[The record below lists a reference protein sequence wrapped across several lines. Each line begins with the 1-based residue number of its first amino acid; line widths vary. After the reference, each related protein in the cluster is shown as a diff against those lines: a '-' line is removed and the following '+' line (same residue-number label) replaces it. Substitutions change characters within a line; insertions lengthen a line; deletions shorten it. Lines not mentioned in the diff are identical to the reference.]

1 MTFTTTTVQVVRV
14 LRNCITHYFLLPK
27 NAVWQPVDSGQFKS
41 KECFGY
47 SLFPKHIETTHIRYR
62 SLGRYIHSIIFS
74 YAWIIWWWHLNSKN
88 LRASS
93 WTCITHRGMEWIPAT
108 FLGEHPVVWKV
119 GFCCSSL
126 SQKTSGI
133 LTQIPF
139 VTFESGGSQLC
150 SRTVNN
156 QWNIFPTSSSSF
168 KVHTLGRRI

>member
-126 SQKTSGI
+126 TKGI
-133 LTQIPF
+133 
-139 VTFESGGSQLC
+139 
-150 SRTVNN
+150 
-156 QWNIFPTSSSSF
+156 WNIDPNTFCDF
-168 KVHTLGRRI
+168 WEWWHLYFVHSIGWV